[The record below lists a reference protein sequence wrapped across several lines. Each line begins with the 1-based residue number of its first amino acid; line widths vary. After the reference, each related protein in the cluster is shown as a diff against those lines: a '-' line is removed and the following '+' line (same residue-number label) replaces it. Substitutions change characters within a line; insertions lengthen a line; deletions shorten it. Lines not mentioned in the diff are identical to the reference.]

1 MTLIRKPILK
11 GKGRRFNKGMSLKRI
26 AIQNGFVE
34 KRRFDDLHEA
44 YLSIRTRLIQCE
56 SELEK
61 LKGKK

>member
-1 MTLIRKPILK
+1 
-11 GKGRRFNKGMSLKRI
+11 MSLKRI